1 MHSTLRAAASSTD
14 GSTNMV
20 ARRDGVFFFFS
31 QNGDEEIE
39 MRVLGH
45 EEHLESRSAV
55 LLDFLGL

>member
-1 MHSTLRAAASSTD
+1 
-14 GSTNMV
+14 MV
-20 ARRDGVFFFFS
+20 RPTWQLGEMVFFFFFS

-39 MRVLGH
+39 MRVLGL